1 MRRWLPLV
9 VGSLAVM
16 TVAVGTA
23 LGVDGLL
30 QPASGPPPQL
40 KTVSASALA
49 EMGVTLAPAQPLAYC
64 KLLSAAAERGV
75 HISSHSGC
83 PVARSAA
90 EASARGAAPGL
101 VQEAVLARVS
111 AVKTPLIGTDR
122 LVWVVVI
129 QPPPNLPQTNP
140 LYGCPPAVLVPG
152 GGLRPCQTFI
162 RPLTSLAFVDARTG
176 QFLTSLEVAAPPGPA
191 LQATPVSQDVTLRNA
206 LAAGTVQPPWSQ

>member
-1 MRRWLPLV
+1 M
-9 VGSLAVM
+9 A
-16 TVAVGTA
+16 VAVGTT
-23 LGVDGLL
+23 LGVNGLL

-49 EMGVTLAPAQPLAYC
+49 EMGLTLAPAQPLAYC

-75 HISSHSGC
+75 DISSHSGC
-83 PVARSAA
+83 PIARAAA
-90 EASARGAAPGL
+90 EASARGAAPGP

-140 LYGCPPAVLVPG
+140 LYGCPPAVLLPG

-162 RPLTSLAFVDARTG
+162 RPLTSLVLVDARTG
-176 QFLTSLEVAAPPGPA
+176 QFLTSLKVADLPGRA
-191 LQATPVSQDVTLRNA
+191 IS
-206 LAAGTVQPPWSQ
+206 